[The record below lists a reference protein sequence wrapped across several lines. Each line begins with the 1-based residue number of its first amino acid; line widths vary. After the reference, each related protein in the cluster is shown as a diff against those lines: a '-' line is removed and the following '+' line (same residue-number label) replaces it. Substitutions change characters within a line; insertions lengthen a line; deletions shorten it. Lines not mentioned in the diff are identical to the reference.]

1 MKAFDKKASE
11 FDHFE
16 LLNSP
21 RRVMDPKPLTSNPP
35 WDLTPK
41 EAVAEQKYLAD
52 KVIRKSGSDIGAVAY
67 VAGVDT
73 HFHQGLAVSAV
84 VVIRLSDLSTVD
96 YATAVKKIR
105 FPYIPGLL
113 TFREGPAILAA
124 LDHLTAV
131 PDLLI
136 FDGQGIAH
144 PRRCGLASHI
154 GLLLDIP
161 SIGCAKTRLSG
172 RYEEPSIEKGSYS
185 YLKDGDETIG
195 AVVRTRSKVKPL
207 FVSIGHRINLQDS
220 INMVLRCCSKYRLP
234 ETTRRADR
242 LARGGMIS

>member
-1 MKAFDKKASE
+1 M
-11 FDHFE
+11 
-16 LLNSP
+16 NS
-21 RRVMDPKPLTSNPP
+21 KPLTNPHR

-41 EAVAEQKYLAD
+41 EAVTVQKYLAD

-154 GLLLDIP
+154 GLLLDLP
-161 SIGCAKTRLSG
+161 SIGCAKTRLLG
-172 RYEEPSIEKGSYS
+172 RYIEPHATKGCYS
-185 YLKDGDETIG
+185 YLKDGNETIG
-195 AVVRTRSKVKPL
+195 AAVRTRSRVRPV
-207 FVSIGHRINLQDS
+207 FVSIGHRISLRDS
-220 INMVLRCCSKYRLP
+220 IKIVLHCCTRYRLP
-234 ETTRRADR
+234 ETTRRADK